1 MVDFSSIY
9 NIVILFF
16 SHETKTYNPEHTTL
30 DKLLTKKIIA
40 SLQNALSIKLL

>member
-9 NIVILFF
+9 NILILFF

-30 DKLLTKKIIA
+30 DKLLTNLIV
-40 SLQNALSIKLL
+40 NNC